1 MKKSILVLAVILA
14 SQITFAEGMKREVV
28 ANCNEI
34 IDGNI
39 GDKAK
44 KTLATVKDV
53 QVVEY
58 RSDGPDFN
66 YAIETTGSESDFNID
81 CKKRPS
87 GLRSKSECSGND
99 NVIMIK
105 QTKAFLFSEAITT
118 AHYDMYS
125 KQLHI
130 TKTESS
136 LSQSVLVDAV
146 LQCK

>member
-1 MKKSILVLAVILA
+1 M
-14 SQITFAEGMKREVV
+14 
-28 ANCNEI
+28 
-34 IDGNI
+34 
-39 GDKAK
+39 
-44 KTLATVKDV
+44 
-53 QVVEY
+53 EY